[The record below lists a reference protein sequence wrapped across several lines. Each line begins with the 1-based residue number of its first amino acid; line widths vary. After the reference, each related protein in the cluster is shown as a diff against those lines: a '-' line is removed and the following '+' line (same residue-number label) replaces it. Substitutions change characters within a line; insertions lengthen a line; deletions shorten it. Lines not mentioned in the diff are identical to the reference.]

1 VRVTDLDPTT
11 EETVHD
17 GPRFAVKRGEF
28 PGGRTREWVVTP
40 DAVAIVAYDDEHVYV
55 VRQPREAIQR
65 DDVLELPAG
74 TMDVEGERPL
84 DTAKRELAEEI
95 GMEADEWLHA
105 TSFFASSGISDE
117 AVHVFLA
124 TGLRRVGEPDADGDE
139 RIELVPWPLADL
151 DGLIDGNA
159 DAKTLVG
166 LMWLRRA
173 RELGDV
179 VR

>member
-1 VRVTDLDPTT
+1 MDPENEQTL
-11 EETVHD
+11 HD
-17 GPRFAVKRGEF
+17 GPRFTVKRADF
-28 PGGRTREWVVTP
+28 PGGRTREWVETP
-40 DAVAIVAYDDEHVYV
+40 DAVAIVAYDEESVYL

-65 DDVLELPAG
+65 ADILELPAG
-74 TMDVEGERPL
+74 IMDVDGERPL

-95 GMEADEWLHA
+95 GMEADDWVHA
-105 TSFFASSGISDE
+105 TSFFASSGFTDE

-124 TGLRRVGEPDADGDE
+124 TGLRRVGEGDAGGE
-139 RIELVPWPLADL
+139 EGIELVPWPLADL
-151 DGLIDGNA
+151 DGLIDGNQ

-173 RELGDV
+173 RAVGEV